1 MSATLPPFLATAMA
15 AVDAR
20 KRAPEAAVVERLRA
34 ALPFDAEAQAAIE
47 TEALRLAAAVRAA
60 GSSGLSAE
68 RFLGHFGLSTREGV
82 GLMCLAEA
90 LLRVPDEATVD
101 RLIADKLAGS
111 DWSSH
116 ESGESLLMNAA
127 AWGLMLTGRLYD
139 WRISAG
145 GGLAATLSNAVRRL
159 GEPVARSAVR
169 QAMRIMAEQFVVGE
183 AMEAAL
189 EAAADRES
197 DGFRFTYD
205 MLGES
210 ALTIADAERYATRYA
225 EAIDAVA
232 RATATADV
240 MVRASVS
247 IKLSALHPRYE
258 PAQRDRVLAEL
269 LPRLRHLALAARA
282 GGIALVIDAEEADQ
296 LALQLEL
303 FGKLAAEPALIG
315 WNGLGLVVQA
325 YLKCAPQLCDLAI
338 ECARATG
345 RRIPVRLVKGAY
357 WDFEIKHAQTLGL
370 PDYPV
375 FTRKAATDLSYL
387 VCAGRLLAAPREI
400 FSAFATHNCH
410 TVAAIRQL
418 VRAAGGNPGYE
429 FQKLQGMG
437 DALYA
442 ALRKEPHQ
450 APVRIY
456 APVGD
461 HRDLLAYLVR
471 RLLENGANSSFVH
484 QIADASVPLARLVSN
499 PVAKLPLP
507 YATNPR
513 VPLPGDLYP
522 DRRNSE
528 GVDLADLSM
537 LDSIARATALDRDR
551 ARSDHGSVPQ
561 RPEPG
566 NLDAPVGSVA
576 DTPTAALDDAIARA
590 QAAFPEWTRRSV
602 EDRARILKQA
612 ADALEAARLGFV
624 SLLAREAGKTC
635 DDGIAEVREAVDF
648 CRYYAT
654 EARRRFTPQA
664 LPGPTGE
671 SNRLSLHGRGV
682 FACISPWNFPLAIF
696 TGQVVA
702 ALAAGNT
709 VVAKPAEQTPLVA
722 RRMVAILHEA
732 GVPAGAL
739 ALAIGTGETIGAPL
753 IADPRIAGVAF
764 TGSVETAQRIN
775 RALAARDG
783 AIVPLI
789 AETGGLNAMI
799 VDSTA
804 LAEQVVRD
812 VIASAFRSA
821 GQRCSA
827 LRILALQSD
836 SADRVIEMLSGAMQL
851 LRLGDPARP
860 DTDVGPLIDA
870 EALATLESYR
880 DGLATRAKRVEAV
893 PYPADLPRGHYFA
906 PVAYEVDRDDL
917 PDREVF
923 GPILHIVR
931 YERADL
937 PQLLERIAA
946 PGYGLTLGIASRIDG
961 FVGEVTRTLHAG
973 NTYVNRSMTGA
984 VVGVQP
990 FGGEGLSGTGFK
1002 AGGPNYLLR
1011 FALERTLTINTAAIG
1026 GNAALLAGGE

>member
-15 AVDAR
+15 AVAAR
-20 KRAPEAAVVERLRA
+20 KRAPEAAVVERLRV
-34 ALPFDAEAQAAIE
+34 ALPFDAGAHAAIE
-47 TEALRLAAAVRAA
+47 TEALHLATAVRAA
-60 GSSGLSAE
+60 GTSGLSAE
-68 RFLGHFGLSTREGV
+68 RFLGHYGLSTREGV
-82 GLMCLAEA
+82 ALMCLAEA

-101 RLIADKLAGS
+101 RLIADKLAS
-111 DWSSH
+111 ADWSSH
-116 ESGESLLMNAA
+116 ESADSLLMNAA
-127 AWGLMLTGRLYD
+127 TWGLMLTGRLYD
-139 WRISAG
+139 WRTSAG
-145 GGLAATLSNAVRRL
+145 GGLATTLSNAVRRL
-159 GEPVARSAVR
+159 GEPVARGAVR
-169 QAMRIMAEQFVVGE
+169 QAMRIMAEQFVIGE
-183 AMEAAL
+183 TMEAAL
-189 EAAADRES
+189 DAAADRES

-205 MLGES
+205 MLGEA
-210 ALTIADAERYATRYA
+210 ALTSADAERYATRYA

-232 RATATADV
+232 RATAPADV
-240 MVRASVS
+240 FVRASVS

-296 LALQLEL
+296 LELQLEL
-303 FGKLAAEPALIG
+303 FGRLAAEPALIG

-325 YLKCAPQLCDLAI
+325 YLKCAPELCDLAI
-338 ECARATG
+338 ACARATG

-357 WDFEIKHAQTLGL
+357 WDSEVKHAQTLGL

-387 VCAGRLLAAPREI
+387 VCAERLLGASREI

-418 VRAAGGNPGYE
+418 GRAAGGPDYE

-437 DALYA
+437 DALYRT
-442 ALRKEPHQ
+442 LREQAHQ
-450 APVRIY
+450 TPVRTY

-484 QIADASVPLARLVSN
+484 QIADPKVPLARLVSN
-499 PVAKLPLP
+499 PVAQLPMP
-507 YATNPR
+507 HATNPR

-528 GVDLADLSM
+528 GVDLADLAV
-537 LDSIARATALDRDR
+537 LDSIARAIALDRDR
-551 ARSDHGSVPQ
+551 ARSGGGSVPQ

-566 NLDAPVGSVA
+566 NLDAPVGGVA
-576 DTPTAALDDAIARA
+576 DTATAALDDAIARA

-612 ADALEAARLGFV
+612 ADALEASRLGFI
-624 SLLAREAGKTC
+624 SLLAREAGKTF
-635 DDGIAEVREAVDF
+635 DDCVAEVREAVDF

-654 EARRRFTPQA
+654 ESRHRFVPQA

-696 TGQVVA
+696 TGQIVA

-722 RRMVAILHEA
+722 RRMVEILHEA
-732 GVPAGAL
+732 GVPADAL
-739 ALAIGTGETIGAPL
+739 TLAIGTGEAIGAPL
-753 IADPRIAGVAF
+753 VADPRIAGVAF

-775 RALAARDG
+775 RALAAREG

-789 AETGGLNAMI
+789 AETGGLNAM
-799 VDSTA
+799 VADSTA

-827 LRILALQSD
+827 LRILALQAD

-860 DTDVGPLIDA
+860 ETDVGPLIDA
-870 EALATLESYR
+870 EALAALENHR
-880 DGLATRAKRVEAV
+880 DGLAAHAKCIGAV
-893 PYPADLPRGHYFA
+893 PRPDDLPRGHYFA
-906 PVAYEVDRDDL
+906 PVAYEVDRDGL

-923 GPILHIVR
+923 GPILHVVR
-931 YERADL
+931 YKRADL
-937 PQLLERIAA
+937 PQLLARIAA

-961 FVGEVTRTLHAG
+961 FVDEVTRTLHAG
-973 NTYVNRSMTGA
+973 NTYVNRSMIGA

-1002 AGGPNYLLR
+1002 AGGPHYLLR
-1011 FALERTLTINTAAIG
+1011 FALERTLTVNTAAIG
-1026 GNAALLAGGE
+1026 GNAALLAGSE